1 MKNLGARI
9 NKAIYKVEE
18 LQARLAARLKELE
31 EEEATHPLYEVTTEG
46 IEICWGFN
54 TACTNKGDCDNCTK
68 LNDYNNI
75 TVPFH
80 DDPFTDKEDYGLFD
94 YDPAYSP
101 LIDRD
106 IPF

>member
-1 MKNLGARI
+1 MNNLGARI

-18 LQARLAARLKELE
+18 LQATLAARLKELE
-31 EEEATHPLYEVTTEG
+31 EEETTMKATHPLYEVTTEG

-54 TACTNKGDCDNCTK
+54 NTLQQPKE
-68 LNDYNNI
+68 

-94 YDPAYSP
+94 YDPEYSP

-106 IPF
+106 LPF